1 MRLSIGLLALMSE
14 MKTLSIVPLNR
25 TNYSTWKLQCRM
37 ALVRMALGGLST
49 VAKLLLMNSTKVQN
63 PRRNS

>member
-1 MRLSIGLLALMSE
+1 MRLSICLLALMSE

-25 TNYSTWKLQCRM
+25 TIQCGNCNAEWHSCKM
-37 ALVRMALGGLST
+37 AIGGLSK
-49 VAKLLLMNSTKVQN
+49 VAKLLLINSTKVQN